1 MMCIKF
7 IDVNI
12 YVYVLDDVEFDVG
25 FIWDIIVL
33 MEMYLIYLRYI
44 ILRLLI

>member
-1 MMCIKF
+1 MCIKF

-25 FIWDIIVL
+25 YIWDIIIL
-33 MEMYLIYLRYI
+33 MEMYIIYLRDI